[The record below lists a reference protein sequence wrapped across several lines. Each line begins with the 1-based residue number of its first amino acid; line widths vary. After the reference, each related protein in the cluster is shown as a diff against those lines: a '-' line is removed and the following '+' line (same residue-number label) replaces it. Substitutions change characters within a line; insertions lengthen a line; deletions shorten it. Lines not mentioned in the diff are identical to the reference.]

1 MNIITKR
8 IRGMQDVLPQESK
21 KWETVEKIMKEE
33 AELYGFKSIRTPVLE
48 HTELFERSVGDT
60 SDVVEKEMYTFND
73 KGNRS
78 ITLRPE
84 GTAGVLRAVLENG
97 LHNNPLPLKLMYV
110 SSCYRY
116 EKPQSGR
123 YREFFQFGLEIIG
136 AANVLADVQ
145 LICTADSILKRLG
158 INSISLEI
166 NSIGCPS
173 CRKKFNEALKNYFE
187 IHNDKLCQTCK
198 DRLYRN
204 PMRIFDCK
212 NLECG
217 EICKE
222 APVILDYICE
232 NCSSHFEKLKT
243 LLKSVNI
250 NYKINPKIV
259 RGLDYY
265 SRTVFEFVCNIDGT
279 PLTLCGGGRY
289 DGLSEILGG
298 PSLPA
303 IGFGM
308 GIERIIMVM
317 KKQNAFFDKPSAP
330 EIYIAPLGEKAIP
343 KALEL
348 CEILRRSSIFA
359 ETDIMNRNLKSQMK
373 YADKIN
379 SRYTLVIGDE
389 EIQSGKAKIKE
400 MKNSKEYKIFLD
412 ENFINNFLDIQFKNY
427 GI

>member
-1 MNIITKR
+1 
-8 IRGMQDVLPQESK
+8 MQ
-21 KWETVEKIMKEE
+21 
-33 AELYGFKSIRTPVLE
+33 
-48 HTELFERSVGDT
+48 RS
-60 SDVVEKEMYTFND
+60 S
-73 KGNRS
+73 
-78 ITLRPE
+78 
-84 GTAGVLRAVLENG
+84 
-97 LHNNPLPLKLMYV
+97 
-110 SSCYRY
+110 
-116 EKPQSGR
+116 
-123 YREFFQFGLEIIG
+123 
-136 AANVLADVQ
+136 
-145 LICTADSILKRLG
+145 
-158 INSISLEI
+158 
-166 NSIGCPS
+166 
-173 CRKKFNEALKNYFE
+173 
-187 IHNDKLCQTCK
+187 
-198 DRLYRN
+198 
-204 PMRIFDCK
+204 
-212 NLECG
+212 
-217 EICKE
+217 
-222 APVILDYICE
+222 
-232 NCSSHFEKLKT
+232 CSSHFEKLKT

-265 SRTVFEFVCNIDGT
+265 SRTVFEFVCDVDGT

-308 GIERIIMVM
+308 GIERILMVM
-317 KKQNAFFDKPSAP
+317 KKQNAFFDKPSSP
-330 EIYIAPLGEKAIP
+330 EIYIAPLGEKAVP

-348 CEILRRSSIFA
+348 CEVLRRSSIFA

-400 MKNSKEYKIFLD
+400 MKNSKEYEIFLD